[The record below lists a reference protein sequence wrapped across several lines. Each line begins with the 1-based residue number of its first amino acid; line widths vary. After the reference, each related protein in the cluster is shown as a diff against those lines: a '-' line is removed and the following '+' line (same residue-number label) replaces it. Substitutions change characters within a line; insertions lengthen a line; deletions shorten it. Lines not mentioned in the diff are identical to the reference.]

1 MFFIIILYIYCFLII
16 NIQYK
21 IILAYPEYWLKHSN
35 LPNINRREYFY
46 FYLKQQNNDLLNEHL
61 LISSD
66 PNHYLY
72 YKTPWLTL
80 DQINQIVRPDPISIN
95 VR

>member
-21 IILAYPEYWLKHSN
+21 IISAYPKYWLKHSN

-61 LISSD
+61 LISSN

-80 DQINQIVRPDPISIN
+80 DQISQIVRPDPISIN